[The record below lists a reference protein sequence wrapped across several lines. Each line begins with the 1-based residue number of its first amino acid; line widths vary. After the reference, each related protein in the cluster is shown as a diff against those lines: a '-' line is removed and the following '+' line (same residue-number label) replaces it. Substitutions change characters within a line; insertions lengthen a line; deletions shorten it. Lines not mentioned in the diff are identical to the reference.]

1 MKKNNN
7 NRKNLQEQKFIKCCI
22 CGSKIAVEEGNN
34 PYPVRKWSAFGSDK
48 NRCCHKCNREIVL
61 PCRIAGRSAKS
72 QKEYDNYHKN
82 LMRLPYE
89 TIKQVLAET

>member
-1 MKKNNN
+1 MKNNN
-7 NRKNLQEQKFIKCCI
+7 NRENLQEQKIIKCCI
-22 CGSKIAVEEGNN
+22 CGSRITVEESNN

-61 PCRIAGRSAKS
+61 PCRIAGQCAKS